1 MADIKNYGLKGVGS
15 DVQYGKGG
23 GRIIYDSSSSFFKF
37 TAADGS
43 TLVQA
48 RVATNPSDANDIAS
62 KSYVDST
69 INGLDVKASV
79 RVATTAA
86 ITIASDLNVGDTID
100 GITLADG
107 DRVLVKDQVTGSEN
121 GVYVAGATPARA
133 ADFDADSEVTAGA
146 FFFVEEGTTNADN
159 GFVLTTD
166 DDITVDTTSL
176 AFSQFSGGGQI
187 TAGAGMTKSGNT
199 LDVVGGDGI
208 TANANDIAVDIAA
221 DSALGFVGGALDVTI
236 DLSDSTN
243 DVTGTLAVA
252 NGGTGQ
258 TSLDNVTDAGSSRI
272 TVTGGTGVLV
282 GGGSNLTLD
291 VAEANLDLANMGGS
305 LALASQ
311 VSGSLPVANG
321 GTGATTAA
329 GARTNLGLAIGTD
342 VQAYDAQLAD
352 IAGLTPTDGN
362 IIVGDGTNFVLES
375 GATARTSLGL
385 GTGDAVTFNGV
396 TSTANISLGSTD
408 GTDGYHLIG
417 LNTPTSD
424 YEAATKK
431 YVDDNVGAG
440 SISQTIGAG
449 TGSGTVSLGSQTFTI
464 AGTANEIETSAS
476 GQTLT
481 VGIVDDPTLT
491 GNVIVTGNLTVQ
503 GTTTTVDSTT
513 INVQNAFVFEGAT
526 DDAFETTLTVTDP
539 TADRTITLPNAT
551 GTVVLADTTDTL
563 TNKTIAFANNTF
575 SGQLGLS
582 NGGTGID
589 LSSVAQG
596 SILRGDA
603 SNGLEEFTLGS
614 ANKYLRS
621 TGTTISYDYVTALR
635 DTAGTSVFEIDSANV
650 NDNTKLQVSNT
661 SANVVIKAVDPDDN
675 TADVNLVLES
685 QGTNGRVLIRDNSG
699 GASIIIGDD
708 DTSLTVSGGA
718 SSASDAGDLVL
729 KGGNGTSTN
738 ASGDVLIK
746 GGTGGSAEG
755 KVKITDTSDNE
766 IAIFDGVSSAV
777 NELTI
782 TNAATGG
789 TPLVLVTGDDTNVNI
804 GFVPKGSGLVIVPNG
819 YESNVGTYDDAL
831 VTRRWVLD
839 NVVTATDDLAIRASI
854 TNGNGTETIGTMP
867 NAGSTTYYV
876 TRIAINV
883 TSGYSGGSVDSML
896 IDDGT
901 TTLASVNESDV
912 TTTGSYII
920 DLDGATATAGNSTL
934 TVRFKQSDGS
944 TAATPTA
951 GAMTV
956 FVEYKALN

>member
-396 TSTANISLGSTD
+396 IKFF
-408 GTDGYHLIG
+408 IQF
-417 LNTPTSD
+417 
-424 YEAATKK
+424 
-431 YVDDNVGAG
+431 VG
-440 SISQTIGAG
+440 Q
-449 TGSGTVSLGSQTFTI
+449 Q
-464 AGTANEIETSAS
+464 
-476 GQTLT
+476 
-481 VGIVDDPTLT
+481 
-491 GNVIVTGNLTVQ
+491 
-503 GTTTTVDSTT
+503 
-513 INVQNAFVFEGAT
+513 
-526 DDAFETTLTVTDP
+526 
-539 TADRTITLPNAT
+539 
-551 GTVVLADTTDTL
+551 
-563 TNKTIAFANNTF
+563 
-575 SGQLGLS
+575 QL
-582 NGGTGID
+582 
-589 LSSVAQG
+589 
-596 SILRGDA
+596 
-603 SNGLEEFTLGS
+603 
-614 ANKYLRS
+614 
-621 TGTTISYDYVTALR
+621 
-635 DTAGTSVFEIDSANV
+635 
-650 NDNTKLQVSNT
+650 KLQ
-661 SANVVIKAVDPDDN
+661 
-675 TADVNLVLES
+675 LRL
-685 QGTNGRVLIRDNSG
+685 Q
-699 GASIIIGDD
+699 
-708 DTSLTVSGGA
+708 
-718 SSASDAGDLVL
+718 
-729 KGGNGTSTN
+729 
-738 ASGDVLIK
+738 
-746 GGTGGSAEG
+746 
-755 KVKITDTSDNE
+755 
-766 IAIFDGVSSAV
+766 
-777 NELTI
+777 
-782 TNAATGG
+782 
-789 TPLVLVTGDDTNVNI
+789 
-804 GFVPKGSGLVIVPNG
+804 
-819 YESNVGTYDDAL
+819 
-831 VTRRWVLD
+831 
-839 NVVTATDDLAIRASI
+839 
-854 TNGNGTETIGTMP
+854 
-867 NAGSTTYYV
+867 
-876 TRIAINV
+876 
-883 TSGYSGGSVDSML
+883 
-896 IDDGT
+896 
-901 TTLASVNESDV
+901 
-912 TTTGSYII
+912 
-920 DLDGATATAGNSTL
+920 
-934 TVRFKQSDGS
+934 
-944 TAATPTA
+944 
-951 GAMTV
+951 
-956 FVEYKALN
+956 

>member
-1 MADIKNYGLKGVGS
+1 M
-15 DVQYGKGG
+15 
-23 GRIIYDSSSSFFKF
+23 
-37 TAADGS
+37 TAKTPIRTVFDGS
-43 TLVQA
+43 NN
-48 RVATNPSDANDIAS
+48 AT
-62 KSYVDST
+62 
-69 INGLDVKASV
+69 GLAEF
-79 RVATTAA
+79 
-86 ITIASDLNVGDTID
+86 
-100 GITLADG
+100 
-107 DRVLVKDQVTGSEN
+107 QTGE
-121 GVYVAGATPARA
+121 
-133 ADFDADSEVTAGA
+133 F
-146 FFFVEEGTTNADN
+146 
-159 GFVLTTD
+159 
-166 DDITVDTTSL
+166 
-176 AFSQFSGGGQI
+176 
-187 TAGAGMTKSGNT
+187 
-199 LDVVGGDGI
+199 
-208 TANANDIAVDIAA
+208 IAVE
-221 DSALGFVGGALDVTI
+221 F
-236 DLSDSTN
+236 
-243 DVTGTLAVA
+243 
-252 NGGTGQ
+252 
-258 TSLDNVTDAGSSRI
+258 
-272 TVTGGTGVLV
+272 
-282 GGGSNLTLD
+282 
-291 VAEANLDLANMGGS
+291 
-305 LALASQ
+305 
-311 VSGSLPVANG
+311 G
-321 GTGATTAA
+321 GTGA
-329 GARTNLGLAIGTD
+329 
-342 VQAYDAQLAD
+342 
-352 IAGLTPTDGN
+352 
-362 IIVGDGTNFVLES
+362 
-375 GATARTSLGL
+375 
-385 GTGDAVTFNGV
+385 VTH
-396 TSTANISLGSTD
+396 TANAI
-408 GTDGYHLIG
+408 
-417 LNTPTSD
+417 
-424 YEAATKK
+424 
-431 YVDDNVGAG
+431 
-440 SISQTIGAG
+440 
-449 TGSGTVSLGSQTFTI
+449 
-464 AGTANEIETSAS
+464 
-476 GQTLT
+476 
-481 VGIVDDPTLT
+481 LT
-491 GNVIVTGNLTVQ
+491 GNGTSAIQSSSLLISGTSISTSDSTQIQINEGVDISGALSVGGNATITGNLTVQ
-503 GTTTTVDSTT
+503 GTTTTINSSTVDIVNS
-513 INVQNAFVFEGAT
+513 FRFEGST
-526 DDAFETTLTVTDP
+526 DDSFETNLTVVDP

-603 SNGLEEFTLGS
+603 SNSLEEFTLGS

-635 DTAGTSVFEIDSANV
+635 DTSGTSVFEIDSANV

-661 SANVVIKAVDPDDN
+661 SANVVIKAVDPDDTN
-675 TADVNLVLES
+675 ADVNLVLES

-789 TPLVLVTGDDTNVNI
+789 TPLVSATGDDTNVNI

>member
-37 TAADGS
+37 IAADGS

-86 ITIASDLNVGDTID
+86 LTIASDLNVGDTID

-272 TVTGGTGVLV
+272 TVTGGTGVL

-563 TNKTIAFANNTF
+563 TNKTIAFASNTF

-789 TPLVLVTGDDTNVNI
+789 TPLVSATGDDTNVNI

-896 IDDGT
+896 IDDVT